1 MQPCFVTLVALDIG
15 RFLGVNET
23 LGNILQHVLTTED
36 LSKLIA
42 HITGVS

>member
-15 RFLGVNET
+15 RFLGVKT